1 MSKEIKNDDIFELS
15 FEEVQSLIEEVGE
28 KKFRAKQVYE
38 WLHNHPISSYDDMNN
53 VPKSLRQ
60 KLSEKYPMDALE
72 IRDIQESVDGT
83 KKYLFNL
90 KDGNVVESVL
100 IPNSDGRI
108 TACISTQV
116 GCSMNCAFCATGS
129 QGLTRNLS
137 AQEIVFQL
145 AQMTKDSG
153 ERFSNVVVMGQGEPF
168 LNYDNTLKAIRQF
181 NSDEA
186 YKIAARKITVST
198 CGIIDG
204 IEKFLEE
211 PEQFGLAISLHS
223 AVQATRNVI
232 MPKTKN
238 MPLNSL
244 SAAISDY
251 IEKSNRRVTLE
262 YMLLKDVNDDDAH
275 LAALIDF
282 CNHPLLHINLLQFN
296 EVDSCEFKSAGMP
309 VLKHFEN
316 ELTKNGV
323 PCSIR
328 CSKGSDIDGA
338 CGQLANKTKVAFN

>member
-1 MSKEIKNDDIFELS
+1 MSNENINNDIFQLS
-15 FEEVQSLIEEVGE
+15 FREVQSLIEEVGE

-53 VPKSLRQ
+53 IPKSLRQ
-60 KLSEKYPMDALE
+60 LLSEKYPMDILE
-72 IRDIQESVDGT
+72 IREIQQSVDGT
-83 KKYLFNL
+83 KKYLFELN
-90 KDGNVVESVL
+90 DGNVVESVL

-116 GCSMNCAFCATGS
+116 GCSMNCVFCATGS

-145 AQMTKDSG
+145 AQMIKTSG
-153 ERFSNVVVMGQGEPF
+153 ERFSNAVVMGQGEPF
-168 LNYDNTLKAIRQF
+168 LNYDNTLKAIRRF

-186 YKIAARKITVST
+186 YKIAARKITIST
-198 CGIIDG
+198 CGVIDG
-204 IEKFLEE
+204 IKKFSEE

-251 IEKSNRRVTLE
+251 IKKTNRRVTFE
-262 YMLLKDVNDDDAH
+262 YMLLKGINDDAEH
-275 LAALIDF
+275 LAALIEF
-282 CNHPLLHINLLQFN
+282 CNHPLMHVNLLQFN
-296 EVDSCEFKSAGMP
+296 EVDSCEFKSAGMAS
-309 VLKHFEN
+309 LKHFEN
-316 ELTKNGV
+316 DLTKNGV

-338 CGQLANKTKVAFN
+338 CGQLANKLNVAFN